1 MKEAIPPNSHDPKDK
16 EVDLRIFFDSN
27 HKGDKLT
34 RRYRTGYIIFLNNAL
49 IAWLSKKQATIETSV
64 FGPEFVVMKIGME
77 TLWGLQYKL
86 RMMRV
91 QISGPSLVYGDN
103 VFVICNTQQPDSTL
117 KKKSNS
123 ICYHAIREYVETK
136 EILTGNVP
144 SVDNPTDISTKNI
157 PGG

>member
-34 RRYRTGYIIFLNNAL
+34 RRSRTGYIIFLNNAL

-86 RMMRV
+86 RMMGV
-91 QISGPSLVYGDN
+91 PTSEPSFIYGGN
-103 VFVICNTQQPDSTL
+103 MSFIHNT
-117 KKKSNS
+117 
-123 ICYHAIREYVETK
+123 
-136 EILTGNVP
+136 
-144 SVDNPTDISTKNI
+144 
-157 PGG
+157 